1 MIKSDIVDL
10 TEVENMA
17 ENVAREIDKEEMLSQ
32 ELVDAIRELLTKQ
45 CIKVMINLYNKRL
58 SNKEL
63 AKAMNIASNN
73 LSNTLQRIKSSQL
86 NLLIIEHESR
96 NTYYSL
102 SEIGKKY
109 TEKYLLCDVP
119 KRENVKNTLTQK
131 GIYALNNMKKAWGIH
146 WELKLDEILIACFD
160 KIYSFEIDY
169 CGQEENFKQFINSI
183 ERLKL
188 DEQWDELNIIYDLLN
203 PFVVMRIDKSFN
215 YMAGVKYLCIL
226 YSTDWEMTFKLID
239 DFFEKGR
246 CIEMDLIEKF
256 TEYGIESEEVK
267 AALENLEGIIREA
280 KANRMTKDGFY
291 KKWKEYFKPYEQF
304 AFYIATKYEFIDS
317 IENEK

>member
-1 MIKSDIVDL
+1 M
-10 TEVENMA
+10 
-17 ENVAREIDKEEMLSQ
+17 
-32 ELVDAIRELLTKQ
+32 
-45 CIKVMINLYNKRL
+45 
-58 SNKEL
+58 
-63 AKAMNIASNN
+63 
-73 LSNTLQRIKSSQL
+73 
-86 NLLIIEHESR
+86 
-96 NTYYSL
+96 
-102 SEIGKKY
+102 
-109 TEKYLLCDVP
+109 
-119 KRENVKNTLTQK
+119 
-131 GIYALNNMKKAWGIH
+131 
-146 WELKLDEILIACFD
+146 IACFD

-304 AFYIATKYEFIDS
+304 AFYIATK
-317 IENEK
+317 